1 MVVTGFMIGLLLIG
15 KTMRLFHIMVAEKLT
30 ACYRLQCG
38 GEFMVKSEL
47 RYYNNIIWDG
57 LVYKYSMDGNNYVSK
72 KADYA
77 GDGCRFYSGRVSA
90 CSVWV

>member
-1 MVVTGFMIGLLLIG
+1 
-15 KTMRLFHIMVAEKLT
+15 
-30 ACYRLQCG
+30 
-38 GEFMVKSEL
+38 MVKSEL
-47 RYYNNIIWDG
+47 RYNSNKIYDG
-57 LVYKYSMDGNNYVSK
+57 FVYKYSLDGNNYVLK